1 MRTRFDRGNAFRYS
15 FSKIENYLVCVLLEE
30 SATCIIDSPS
40 VSNVCRDPH
49 RGSNLL

>member
-30 SATCIIDSPS
+30 FATCIIDS
-40 VSNVCRDPH
+40 VSNICRVVED
-49 RGSNLL
+49 RIFFNE